1 VNSIAADLII
11 ALVISI
17 TLMFITWLVAVKIKN
32 AGIVDIAWSAGF
44 TLLTLVYYWI
54 TEGWVARRILICLIV
69 MSWSMRLAL
78 HLFKRIKKEHP
89 AEDARYAEMRKS
101 FGGAANLK
109 FLGFFQIQALVLC
122 LLSAPFCLISENPSE
137 SFGVFEICGCL
148 LFLFAL
154 SGEWLADRQ
163 LTLFKR
169 DSKNKGLVCQVGLWR
184 YSRHPNYFFE
194 WLVWVAFFV
203 MACSSDYGGWT
214 FYCPLMMLLFLL
226 KVSGVPL
233 AEKQSLQSK
242 GDMYR
247 RYQATTS
254 EFFPWFRKET

>member
-1 VNSIAADLII
+1 MNSIAADLLI

-44 TLLTLVYYWI
+44 TLLTLFYYWI
-54 TEGWVARRILICLIV
+54 TEGWVVRRILISIIV
-69 MSWSMRLAL
+69 MSWSLRLAM

-89 AEDARYAEMRKS
+89 TEDARYAEMRKL
-101 FGGAANLK
+101 FGGGANLK

-122 LLSAPFCLISENPSE
+122 LLSAPFCLISENPAE

-154 SGEWLADRQ
+154 GGEWLADRQ
-163 LTLFKR
+163 LALFKK
-169 DSKNKGLVCQVGLWR
+169 DPKNKGLVCQVNLWR

-194 WLVWVAFFV
+194 WLVWVSFFV
-203 MACSSDYGGWT
+203 MACSSDYGNWT
-214 FYCPLMMLLFLL
+214 FYCPLMMLFFLL

-247 RYQATTS
+247 RYQASTS
-254 EFFPWFRKET
+254 EFFPWFRKEK